1 MEVVLGFAKKMFG
14 LEDERGVGV
23 GVGGKGG
30 DGGEHGRVGSSR

>member
-23 GVGGKGG
+23 GGKGG